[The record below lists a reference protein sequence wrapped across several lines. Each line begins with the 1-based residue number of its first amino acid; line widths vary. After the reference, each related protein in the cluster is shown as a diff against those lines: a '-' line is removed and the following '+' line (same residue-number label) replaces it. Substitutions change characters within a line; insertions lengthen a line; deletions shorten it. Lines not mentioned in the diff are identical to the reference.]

1 MNARAIAVQ
10 VLSRVR
16 ATDAYLN
23 VVLDTVLSESPPADP
38 RDAGLITELT
48 YGATRRQ
55 LALDYAITRF
65 ADRKLDALEDK
76 VLAALRVGAYQL
88 FYTRVPARAAVAET
102 VQALKDVGLVRAA
115 GFANAIL
122 RKLSTL
128 PSQPLPPDTDLVE
141 HLSVRES
148 HPKWLVERWLRQLG
162 RERAEAML
170 VANNQT
176 PPVVIRANSAKV
188 TRDALLEQLRETGL
202 EVRPTGVSPVGIVL
216 PPLGRLE
223 DVYGYAEGLW
233 QVQDEAAQLVGVY
246 GDIPETARV
255 LDACAAPGGK
265 ACHLAE
271 KHEVMATD
279 LHANKLRKIESE
291 ARRLGLSARLK
302 AEAHDASQPYPE
314 EWGEFHAFLV
324 DAPCS
329 GLGTLRRHPELRY
342 RRKAED
348 IGRLAVLQRRIL
360 ENCQE
365 SVPPGGLLV
374 YAVCTT
380 EPQEGQDQVEMFLRS
395 HPEWTAEPPV
405 LHESVKLP
413 LSQAYL
419 RTLPGPEAWDGFF
432 AARLRKLY

>member
-1 MNARAIAVQ
+1 MT
-10 VLSRVR
+10 S
-16 ATDAYLN
+16 
-23 VVLDTVLSESPPADP
+23 
-38 RDAGLITELT
+38 
-48 YGATRRQ
+48 
-55 LALDYAITRF
+55 
-65 ADRKLDALEDK
+65 
-76 VLAALRVGAYQL
+76 
-88 FYTRVPARAAVAET
+88 
-102 VQALKDVGLVRAA
+102 
-115 GFANAIL
+115 
-122 RKLSTL
+122 
-128 PSQPLPPDTDLVE
+128 
-141 HLSVRES
+141 
-148 HPKWLVERWLRQLG
+148 
-162 RERAEAML
+162 
-170 VANNQT
+170 
-176 PPVVIRANSAKV
+176 
-188 TRDALLEQLRETGL
+188 DALLVQLRESGL
-202 EVRPTGVSPVGIVL
+202 EVRPTAVSPVGIVL
-216 PPLGRLE
+216 PPVGRLE

-271 KHEVMATD
+271 KHEVVATD

-291 ARRLGLSARLK
+291 AKRLGLTGRLR
-302 AEAHDASQPYPE
+302 AEAHDASQPWPE

-342 RRKAED
+342 RRKPED

-365 SVPPGGLLV
+365 AVPPGGLLV
-374 YAVCTT
+374 YAVCTLD
-380 EPQEGQDQVEMFLRS
+380 PQEGQDQVEMFLRS

-413 LSQAYL
+413 LTQAYL

-432 AARLRKLY
+432 AARLRKMY

>member
-1 MNARAIAVQ
+1 MNARALAIQ
-10 VLSRVR
+10 VLARVR

-23 VVLDTVLSESPPADP
+23 VVLDTLLSESPPKDP
-38 RDAGLITELT
+38 RDAGLVTELA

-76 VLAALRVGAYQL
+76 VLAALRVGAYQI
-88 FYTRVPARAAVAET
+88 FHTRIPARAAVAET
-102 VQALKDVGLVRAA
+102 VQALKEVGLARAA
-115 GFANAIL
+115 GFTNAIL
-122 RKLSTL
+122 RKLADL
-128 PSQPLPPDTDLVE
+128 PGPPLPPTTDLVE

-148 HPKWLVERWLRQLG
+148 HPRWLVERWLRQFG

-170 VANNQT
+170 VADNQS
-176 PPVVIRANSAKV
+176 PAVVVRANTAKV
-188 TRDALLEQLRETGL
+188 TRDALLAQFQEAGVEAKAT
-202 EVRPTGVSPVGIVL
+202 TVSPLGIIL
-216 PPLGRLE
+216 PPVGRVE
-223 DVYGYAEGLW
+223 DVYGYSEGLW

-246 GDIPETARV
+246 GAIPESARV

-265 ACHLAE
+265 SCHLAQE
-271 KHEVMATD
+271 HEVVAVD
-279 LHANKLRKIESE
+279 LHAHKLRKIDAE
-291 ARRLGLSARLK
+291 ARRLGLSGRLK
-302 AEAHDASQPYPE
+302 AYAHDAAEPFPE

-342 RRKAED
+342 RRKEED
-348 IGRLAVLQRRIL
+348 LSRLAVLQRRIL

-365 SVPPGGLLV
+365 AVPPGGLLV
-374 YAVCTT
+374 YAVCTL
-380 EPQEGQDQVEMFLRS
+380 EPQEAQDQVEMFLRS

-405 LHESVKLP
+405 LPGLKLP
-413 LSQAYL
+413 LTQAYL
-419 RTLPGPEAWDGFF
+419 RTLPGPEGFDGFF

>member
-1 MNARAIAVQ
+1 M
-10 VLSRVR
+10 
-16 ATDAYLN
+16 
-23 VVLDTVLSESPPADP
+23 
-38 RDAGLITELT
+38 
-48 YGATRRQ
+48 
-55 LALDYAITRF
+55 
-65 ADRKLDALEDK
+65 
-76 VLAALRVGAYQL
+76 
-88 FYTRVPARAAVAET
+88 
-102 VQALKDVGLVRAA
+102 
-115 GFANAIL
+115 
-122 RKLSTL
+122 
-128 PSQPLPPDTDLVE
+128 
-141 HLSVRES
+141 
-148 HPKWLVERWLRQLG
+148 
-162 RERAEAML
+162 
-170 VANNQT
+170 
-176 PPVVIRANSAKV
+176 
-188 TRDALLEQLRETGL
+188 
-202 EVRPTGVSPVGIVL
+202 
-216 PPLGRLE
+216 
-223 DVYGYAEGLW
+223 
-233 QVQDEAAQLVGVY
+233 
-246 GDIPETARV
+246 ARV

-271 KHEVMATD
+271 KHEVVATD

-291 ARRLGLSARLK
+291 AKRLGLSARLK

-413 LSQAYL
+413 LTQAYL